1 MKQEAAPERRG
12 VVHPASHQIS
22 TEAMD
27 TAATILIAIGL
38 AMDAFAVSISGGVGL
53 QKGEH
58 RWPLVAGTVFGGF
71 QAGMPVLGWLGG
83 TAIAGFL
90 GFYGPWIAFLLLV
103 LIGGKMLLEAV
114 RGDEN
119 VRFANLSAA
128 TILLLA
134 VATSIDALA
143 VGVSLAML
151 DTPILRPAAIIGIVT
166 FAFSAAGV
174 VLGRSI
180 GRIAGRNAGV
190 IGGVILIG
198 IGLQILLEHLL
209 I

>member
-53 QKGEH
+53 QEGGH

-151 DTPILRPAAIIGIVT
+151 DTPILLPAAIIGIVT

>member
-143 VGVSLAML
+143 VGVSLAIL
-151 DTPILRPAAIIGIVT
+151 DTPILLPAAIIGIVT

>member
-1 MKQEAAPERRG
+1 
-12 VVHPASHQIS
+12 
-22 TEAMD
+22 MD

-151 DTPILRPAAIIGIVT
+151 DTPILLPAAIIGIVT

>member
-151 DTPILRPAAIIGIVT
+151 DTPILLPAAIIGIVT